1 MRHIIPIVYNNAQ
14 VDVETHIKT
23 NSEMKADP
31 SLDYKLETEFV
42 SNLEMMYKENNS
54 ETKAE

>member
-1 MRHIIPIVYNNAQ
+1 VYNNAQ